1 MKRVLIAIG
10 TRPELIKLAPVVRE
24 MRSRPEEF
32 DVRVVL
38 TGQHR
43 ELLDQMC
50 EFFDLAVDAD
60 LEVMQPGQGLNKLM
74 AKIMARFDV
83 ILDDIEPELVIA
95 QGDTTT
101 VLAAAMASYYRA
113 IPFAHVEA
121 GLRSG
126 DLMSPFPEEG
136 NRRAIGAVA
145 TWHFAPT
152 LRAASNLLAEG
163 IDPSRVFVTGNTVV
177 DALLQTAARGDIT
190 TPEVATT
197 PGKLTLITLHR
208 RENFAR
214 LDGLLATLRTLAEEN
229 KDTTFVWPV
238 HPNPSVRQRAYSAL
252 GDVENVRLIEPLDY
266 GQFVHLMKRAD
277 LILTDSGGIQEE
289 APALGVPVLVLR
301 DVTERPEG
309 IEVGAA
315 MLVGTNPQDVYKF
328 ASALLR
334 DSLLA
339 QRMRRAPSP
348 YGDGL
353 ASKRIADVL
362 ETGTCASFQ
371 PTKAA

>member
-83 ILDDIEPELVIA
+83 ILDDIKPELVIA

-136 NRRAIGAVA
+136 NRKIIGQLATAAAAPPVPASLGPAVA
-145 TWHFAPT
+145 THADFS
-152 LRAASNLLAEG
+152 RKKLL
-163 IDPSRVFVTGNTVV
+163 SK
-177 DALLQTAARGDIT
+177 LLLFQILMFYFTDT
-190 TPEVATT
+190 TPT
-197 PGKLTLITLHR
+197 PH
-208 RENFAR
+208 
-214 LDGLLATLRTLAEEN
+214 
-229 KDTTFVWPV
+229 
-238 HPNPSVRQRAYSAL
+238 
-252 GDVENVRLIEPLDY
+252 
-266 GQFVHLMKRAD
+266 
-277 LILTDSGGIQEE
+277 
-289 APALGVPVLVLR
+289 
-301 DVTERPEG
+301 
-309 IEVGAA
+309 
-315 MLVGTNPQDVYKF
+315 
-328 ASALLR
+328 
-334 DSLLA
+334 
-339 QRMRRAPSP
+339 
-348 YGDGL
+348 
-353 ASKRIADVL
+353 
-362 ETGTCASFQ
+362 
-371 PTKAA
+371 